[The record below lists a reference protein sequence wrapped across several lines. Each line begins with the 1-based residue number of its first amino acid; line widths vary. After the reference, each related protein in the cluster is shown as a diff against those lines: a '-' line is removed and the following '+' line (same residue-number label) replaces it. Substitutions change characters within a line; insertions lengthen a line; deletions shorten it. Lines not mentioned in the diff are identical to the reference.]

1 MTQIVC
7 ARCIWIR
14 GQQQSLSTLIS
25 CTCSYF
31 RMFCCA
37 SLPGLTR
44 PSGFC
49 KRPSQRAATV
59 RRIPPAAPLPQ
70 LPRTRCTTSLRS
82 SSPFSA
88 SALLTRQS
96 LLRCAPCCL
105 GPCRAD
111 PTSMANLITC
121 MHHLR
126 KSVEA
131 NRYTAQLKAMAPT
144 HPWVAKHTE
153 LENSF
158 ARCASQFSK

>member
-1 MTQIVC
+1 VLLFQDVLLC
-7 ARCIWIR
+7 
-14 GQQQSLSTLIS
+14 
-25 CTCSYF
+25 F
-31 RMFCCA
+31 V
-37 SLPGLTR
+37 TR
-44 PSGFC
+44 FDEAERLLQEAVS
-49 KRPSQRAATV
+49 K
-59 RRIPPAAPLPQ
+59 
-70 LPRTRCTTSLRS
+70 S
-82 SSPFSA
+82 SN
-88 SALLTRQS
+88 
-96 LLRCAPCCL
+96 
-105 GPCRAD
+105 D